1 MEYKKINI
9 LIHPKSY
16 VHALLK
22 FDNGL
27 TNIIVHD
34 TTMKVPIFNTLFL
47 NSNRQ
52 LKTKK
57 INTKVLN
64 NLDLKNVDNK
74 RYPMVK
80 LLNFLPDKH
89 SLFETVIVAVN
100 DKLVELF
107 LNNKIK
113 FIDIQK
119 KLFKIIKK
127 KEFQKYKNILPKN
140 ISDITNLNDYVRLK
154 IDKNNI

>member
-1 MEYKKINI
+1 VEYKKIDI

-16 VHALLK
+16 IHAILK

-34 TTMKVPIFNTLFL
+34 TTMTVPIFNTLFL
-47 NSNRQ
+47 NCNRQ

-140 ISDITNLNDYVRLK
+140 INDITNLNDYVRLK

>member
-1 MEYKKINI
+1 MINKVYEVMEAKKIFNVEYKKINI

-16 VHALLK
+16 IHAILK

-64 NLDLKNVDNK
+64 NLDLKNVDSK

-80 LLNFLPDKH
+80 LLNFLPEKH
-89 SLFETVIVAVN
+89 SL
-100 DKLVELF
+100 
-107 LNNKIK
+107 
-113 FIDIQK
+113 
-119 KLFKIIKK
+119 
-127 KEFQKYKNILPKN
+127 
-140 ISDITNLNDYVRLK
+140 
-154 IDKNNI
+154 